1 MVAAGDSDSVSV
13 RTIGICAALI
23 LAGLVAAV
31 VLGGRT
37 SLLANTPL
45 PKSPAVLEQR
55 AKDVIQSLGYTEP
68 PADRVY
74 GFRYATDYQRYAQK
88 EEKPATYRAQLAKGQ
103 PPSIYFWY
111 RQSPQYLEAAPV
123 DNLID
128 LAISIA
134 SPTNPPQ
141 THVGM
146 AGLSLDPQGQL
157 IEFSAVPPQVEDTS
171 VPQHPADWTALLAAA
186 GVDMSRFAPAEPQ
199 WIPLV
204 SFDTR
209 AAWTGS
215 YAHAPEVPLRIEAA
229 SWRGRPVYFQVIGPW
244 SKPERMA
251 PPSGGTGKVFG
262 MFFICTLILAAFL
275 AWRNIR
281 LGRGD
286 TRGAFRLA
294 AFVLSMSMLAWLCS
308 ASHVPTAHE
317 FVSFMEAVN
326 VFFASAGRA
335 WIFYV
340 ALEPYVRRRWPQIMI
355 TWSRLLG
362 GGVRDPLVGGHVL
375 IGITLGVG
383 LHTLF
388 WIPLLLWQQSGK
400 LSFQEPP
407 LATLLDARHLTME
420 LVVSTLGAVFGSL
433 LILLFLFVFRAMF
446 RRLWLA
452 VAALIALLVVFLAPM
467 TLIYVFFDVLIA
479 ALAVFALIRF
489 GVLALMSGIIV
500 LLTLGAFLFAADFS
514 AWYAGSSL
522 FAIGSVLALTAY
534 ALYTALAGRPLF
546 KAGFLEND

>member
-1 MVAAGDSDSVSV
+1 
-13 RTIGICAALI
+13 
-23 LAGLVAAV
+23 
-31 VLGGRT
+31 
-37 SLLANTPL
+37 
-45 PKSPAVLEQR
+45 
-55 AKDVIQSLGYTEP
+55 VIQSLGYTEP

-74 GFRYATDYQRYAQK
+74 GFRYATDYQRYAQT
-88 EEKPATYRAQLAKGQ
+88 EETPATYRAQLAKGQ

-128 LAISIA
+128 LVISIA

-171 VPQHPADWTALLAAA
+171 GPLHPADWTALLAAA
-186 GVDMSRFAPAEPQ
+186 GVDRSRFAPAEPQ

-215 YAHAPEVPLRIEAA
+215 YAHAPEVRLRIEAA

-251 PPSGGTGKVFG
+251 PPSGGTGKVVG

-286 TRGAFRLA
+286 MRGAFRLA
-294 AFVLSMSMLAWLCS
+294 AFVWSMSMLAWLCF

-383 LHTLF
+383 VHTLF

-400 LSFQEPP
+400 LSFQEPS
-407 LATLLDARHLTME
+407 LATLLDVRHMTLE
-420 LVVSTLGAVFGSL
+420 LVGSTLDAVFGSL

-452 VAALIALLVVFLAPM
+452 VAALIVLLVVVLAPM

-479 ALAVFALIRF
+479 ALAVLALIRF

-500 LLTLGAFLFAADFS
+500 LSTLGAFLFAADFS
-514 AWYAGSSL
+514 AWYAGVSL

-534 ALYTALAGRPLF
+534 ASYTALAGRPLF

>member
-1 MVAAGDSDSVSV
+1 M
-13 RTIGICAALI
+13 
-23 LAGLVAAV
+23 

-128 LAISIA
+128 IAISVA

-141 THVGM
+141 THAGM
-146 AGLSLDPQGQL
+146 AGLGLDPQGRL
-157 IEFSAVPPQVEDTS
+157 IEFSAVPPQVEDTP
-171 VPQHPADWTALLAAA
+171 VPQRPADWTALLAAA

-199 WIPLV
+199 WLPMV
-204 SFDTR
+204 SFDAR

-215 YAHAPEVPLRIEAA
+215 YAHAPEAPLRIEAA

-251 PPSGGTGKVFG
+251 PPSGGMGKVVGNLFHRHVHPGRLPG
-262 MFFICTLILAAFL
+262 MAEYPPRA
-275 AWRNIR
+275 
-281 LGRGD
+281 GD

-326 VFFASAGRA
+326 LSFAAAGRA

-355 TWSRLLG
+355 AWSRLLG

-375 IGITLGVG
+375 IGIALGVG

-388 WIPLLLWQQSGK
+388 WILLL
-400 LSFQEPP
+400 
-407 LATLLDARHLTME
+407 
-420 LVVSTLGAVFGSL
+420 LGNYPESYRFKN
-433 LILLFLFVFRAMF
+433 
-446 RRLWLA
+446 RL
-452 VAALIALLVVFLAPM
+452 
-467 TLIYVFFDVLIA
+467 
-479 ALAVFALIRF
+479 
-489 GVLALMSGIIV
+489 
-500 LLTLGAFLFAADFS
+500 
-514 AWYAGSSL
+514 
-522 FAIGSVLALTAY
+522 
-534 ALYTALAGRPLF
+534 
-546 KAGFLEND
+546 